1 LFILPNFWVERIRQK
16 QRIIKK
22 FPFQSLASQGQKLG
36 RVNLFFMLTIRF
48 LRLGKKHQPLFRI
61 VVTDKKNPPQGGRF
75 IEILGFYNPLTK
87 EKQINKERV
96 GYWMKVG
103 AEPSDTVFNFLIK
116 EKIIEGKKRNVVKI
130 SKNRLAKINE
140 KKQEEE
146 KKKEEAKQKEQ
157 AATTTAAT
165 EAQEKPVEPEKPV
178 ETTEEKSTEPKA
190 EPKE

>member
-1 LFILPNFWVERIRQK
+1 
-16 QRIIKK
+16 
-22 FPFQSLASQGQKLG
+22 
-36 RVNLFFMLTIRF
+36 MLKIRF

-87 EKQINKERV
+87 EKKINKERV

-103 AEPSDTVFNFLIK
+103 AEPSDTVFNLLVK
-116 EKIIEGKKRNVVKI
+116 EKIITGKKRNVVKI
-130 SKNRLAKINE
+130 SKNRMAKMNE

-157 AATTTAAT
+157 AAMAAAT
-165 EAQEKPVEPEKPV
+165 VAPEKPAEPV
-178 ETTEEKSTEPKA
+178 EEQKPTEIKQE